1 MAVLYGRWMESY
13 DPRVFA
19 TMLLATAVICAFF
32 WWISIAGAEKHIA
45 QTVAGK
51 FSAGQQSARAAIKHI
66 WQDSR
71 VRRFFAFLFVAT
83 FAAWMQDN
91 ILEPFGADVFG
102 LEAGHT
108 TRFTGYWGGAT
119 IVVLIASFIIWRK
132 RPPET
137 LAPIAKTGLGIMGLG
152 MALLAGLTLAGQEHW
167 LIPALMVFGA
177 GFGLYSFGGF
187 SLMAVMS
194 PDQNAGA
201 YLGLWSV
208 CILTSKG
215 LGTFAG
221 GLFRDIFFL
230 GAGWPAAVSYA
241 LIFVIAAAG
250 LLAAAAILSGQQV
263 ITFARDYGRPVEKS
277 NPN

>member
-1 MAVLYGRWMESY
+1 ESY

-32 WWISIAGAEKHIA
+32 WWVSIARAEKRAA
-45 QTVAGK
+45 QAVSGRL
-51 FSAGQQSARAAIKHI
+51 SAGQKSASAAIKHI
-66 WQDSR
+66 WQDGR

-102 LEAGHT
+102 LDAGKT
-108 TRFTGYWGGAT
+108 TRFTGYWGGVT
-119 IVVLIASFIIWRK
+119 ILILAASFIIWRK

-137 LAPIAKTGLGIMGLG
+137 LAPFAKMGLGIMALG
-152 MALLAGLTLAGQEHW
+152 MALLAGLTLAGQAHW
-167 LIPALMVFGA
+167 LTPALMVFGL

-221 GLFRDIFFL
+221 GLFRDVFFL
-230 GAGWPAAVSYA
+230 GAGWPAALSYA
-241 LIFVIAAAG
+241 LIFVMAAAG
-250 LLAAAAILSGQQV
+250 LLAAAAILSGRQV
-263 ITFARDYGRPVEKS
+263 ISFAADYGRPVEKS